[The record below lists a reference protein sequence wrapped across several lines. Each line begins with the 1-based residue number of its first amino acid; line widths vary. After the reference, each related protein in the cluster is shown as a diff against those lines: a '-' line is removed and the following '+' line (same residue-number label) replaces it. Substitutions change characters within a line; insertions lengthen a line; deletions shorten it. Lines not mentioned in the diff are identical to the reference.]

1 MANIRVNCPACRA
14 LLELD
19 AVHAGTEVECGSCL
33 QVFVANAPAPR
44 TPGAIPGV
52 APPAKRNAPR
62 EEERDEPREDK
73 GSGNRSR
80 KPPREEP
87 RRERRSR
94 RRRNRERDEDEDNY
108 DGYRD
113 WDDEDDYDRPRRS
126 EGTNGSAVASLVCG
140 VISMT
145 VVAVALPFAFC
156 CLGVPLAFA
165 LPTSLLATLF
175 GAIGMKHRDGRG
187 MAIAGLILGII
198 GLVFSVLGLF
208 GALAVFGAR

>member
-1 MANIRVNCPACRA
+1 MPNIRVNCPACRA

-19 AVHAGTEVECGSCL
+19 AAHAGTEVECGSCL
-33 QVFVANAPAPR
+33 QVFVANALAPR

-52 APPAKRNAPR
+52 PPPQKRNDKHDDKHDEPR
-62 EEERDEPREDK
+62 DDKRGGKRKPPRDEPR
-73 GSGNRSR
+73 RA
-80 KPPREEP
+80 
-87 RRERRSR
+87 RRSR
-94 RRRNRERDEDEDNY
+94 RQRKQRDEDDDDY

-113 WDDEDDYDRPRRS
+113 WEDEDDYDRPRRS
-126 EGTNGSAVASLVCG
+126 DGANGWAVASLVCG

-175 GAIGMKHRDGRG
+175 GGIGMKYRDGRG
-187 MAIAGLILGII
+187 MAIAGLTLGII
-198 GLVFSVLGLF
+198 GLIFSVLGLF
-208 GALAVFGAR
+208 GVLAVFGPKA